1 MTDRASH
8 TLTEFVTHS
17 RRGPSL
23 ESQTHQTLPR
33 VLGPWMAT
41 AVVVG
46 TVIGSGVFKKASTV
60 AANTPEF
67 GLAVIAW
74 ILGGVLAILGALAY
88 AEVALRHPRSGGNY
102 VFLYEGYGPWAGF
115 LWGWIDFTVIRSASI
130 AVLATVATE
139 ALHDILRQV
148 NHVGHD
154 VDVLGFWARQSVT
167 VLFIIGLTVVN
178 ARGTRLGGG
187 VQLVLTVLK
196 VASLVLLV
204 VIPLTVYFAA
214 PTAGTAPTFRQI
226 EVIWPASSQWTDSRL
241 WGHFGVS
248 LVGVLWAYHGWM
260 NIGPIAGEVTR
271 PGRNLPLC
279 VIGGV
284 LIVTATYVA
293 VNVAYYTV
301 IPTAEMSQL
310 TGTPVATEFCFR
322 LLGPIGSLVAS
333 LILMTSVLG
342 SLNGNILVAPRLLY
356 AMSAD
361 RLAPEALSR
370 LHRRYQTPV
379 AAFCVFSGWACLL
392 VLGLGSLTHYRLPVL
407 AIGERSVD
415 LNLPPGKVPFDV
427 LTDYAMFGSLIFET
441 MTIAALFAFRRRATP
456 GDVAY
461 RCPGY
466 PFVPALYVLVMFS
479 VAANMLASPAQRS
492 EAMIGLGFM
501 ALGAVV
507 YRLIRYYQ
515 R

>member
-1 MTDRASH
+1 M
-8 TLTEFVTHS
+8 
-17 RRGPSL
+17 

-60 AANTPEF
+60 ATNTPEF

-88 AEVALRHPRSGGNY
+88 AEVALRYPRPGGNY

-115 LWGWIDFTVIRSASI
+115 LWGWMDFTVIRSASI

-139 ALHDILRQV
+139 ALHDILRQFYGM
-148 NHVGHD
+148 GHD
-154 VDVLGFWARQSVT
+154 TDVLGFWARQFLT
-167 VLFIIGLTVVN
+167 LAFIVGLTVVN

-187 VQLVLTVLK
+187 VQLILTVLK

-204 VIPLTVYFAA
+204 LIPVAVYLFVTDAA
-214 PTAGTAPTFRQI
+214 AAPTFRHV
-226 EVIWPASSQWTDSRL
+226 EVVWPESSQWTDSRL

-271 PGRNLPLC
+271 PSRNLPLC

-284 LIVTATYVA
+284 LIVTAIYVA
-293 VNVAYYTV
+293 VNVSYYTV

-310 TGTPVATEFCFR
+310 TSTPVATEFCFR
-322 LLGPIGSLVAS
+322 LLGPVGSLVAS

-361 RLAPEALSR
+361 RLAPETLSR
-370 LHRRYQTPV
+370 LHHRYQTPV

-392 VLGLGSLTHYRLPVL
+392 VLGLGSLTHYRLPVFS
-407 AIGERSVD
+407 IGEWSWD

-427 LTDYAMFGSLIFET
+427 LTDYAMFGALIFET
-441 MTIAALFAFRRRATP
+441 MTIAALFAFRRHATP

-466 PFVPALYVLVMFS
+466 PVVPALYVLVMFS
-479 VAANMLASPAQRS
+479 VAANMLANPAQRA
-492 EAMIGLGFM
+492 EAIIGLGFI
-501 ALGAVV
+501 ALGAGV
-507 YRLIRYYQ
+507 YRLIRIRQ